1 MLPRTTIEAKTTTI
15 EALNTA
21 NIAAIVLLD
30 FLFGSYRQRAL
41 TQLLLH
47 PDSSY
52 HVRELGRLTGTTPGT
67 LHKEL
72 ARLAQAGLLLREAQ
86 GNQVRYRA
94 NRDCPVFAELAGLFR
109 KTSGVVG
116 VLAETLRALDPVPEL
131 ALVFG
136 SMARGEENARS
147 DVDLLLIA
155 DCGFGDAVK
164 ALHPLQE
171 SLQREIN
178 PVLFTAAE
186 FARRI
191 EAKETFVGNIL
202 ANPKLF
208 VIGTE
213 HELAKLAGHPA
224 SANL

>member
-1 MLPRTTIEAKTTTI
+1 M
-15 EALNTA
+15 
-21 NIAAIVLLD
+21 LLD
-30 FLFGSYRQRAL
+30 LLFGSYRQRAL

-52 HVRELGRLTGTTPGT
+52 HVRELARLTGTTPGT

-72 ARLAQAGLLLREAQ
+72 ARLAQAGLLLRETQ

-94 NRDCPVFAELAGLFR
+94 NRDCPVFAELAGLLR
-109 KTSGVVG
+109 KTSGVVS
-116 VLAETLRALDPVPEL
+116 VLAEALRTFAPAPEL

-147 DVDLLLIA
+147 DVDLLLIS
-155 DCGFGDAVK
+155 DCSFGDAVEV
-164 ALHPLQE
+164 LHPLQE

-178 PVLFTAAE
+178 PVIFTAAE

-191 EAKETFVGNIL
+191 EADDAFVGNIL

-213 HELAKLAGHPA
+213 HELAELAGHPA
-224 SANL
+224 PANL

>member
-1 MLPRTTIEAKTTTI
+1 ML
-15 EALNTA
+15 LN
-21 NIAAIVLLD
+21 L
-30 FLFGSYRQRAL
+30 LFGSYRQRAL

-52 HVRELGRLTGTTPGT
+52 HVRELARLTGTTPGT

-116 VLAETLRALDPVPEL
+116 VLAETLRTLDPVPQL

-136 SMARGEENARS
+136 SMARGEENAHS
-147 DVDLLLIA
+147 DIDLLLIA
-155 DCGFGDAVK
+155 DCSFGDAVK

-178 PVLFTAAE
+178 PVIFTAAE
-186 FARRI
+186 FVRRI
-191 EAKETFVGNIL
+191 EAGDAFVGNIL

-224 SANL
+224 PANL

>member
-1 MLPRTTIEAKTTTI
+1 M
-15 EALNTA
+15 
-21 NIAAIVLLD
+21 LLD
-30 FLFGSYRQRAL
+30 LLFGSYRQRAL

-47 PDSSY
+47 PNSSY
-52 HVRELGRLTGTTPGT
+52 HVRELARLTGTTPGT

-72 ARLAQAGLLLREAQ
+72 ARLAQAGLLLRESQ

-109 KTSGVVG
+109 KTSGVGG
-116 VLAETLRALDPVPEL
+116 VLVDVLRTLDPVPEL

-155 DCGFGDAVK
+155 DCSFGDTVK

-178 PVLFTAAE
+178 PVIITAAE

-191 EAKETFVGNIL
+191 EAGDAFVGNIL

-213 HELAKLAGHPA
+213 HELAKLTGHPA
-224 SANL
+224 PTSL

>member
-1 MLPRTTIEAKTTTI
+1 
-15 EALNTA
+15 
-21 NIAAIVLLD
+21 VLLD
-30 FLFGSYRQRAL
+30 LLFGSYRQRAL

-52 HVRELGRLTGTTPGT
+52 HVRELARLTGTTPGT

-72 ARLAQAGLLLREAQ
+72 ARLAQAGLLLREKQ

-109 KTSGVVG
+109 KTSGVAG
-116 VLAETLRALDPVPEL
+116 VLAEALQALDPVPEL

-136 SMARGEENARS
+136 SLARGEENARS

-155 DCGFGDAVK
+155 SSTFGDAVR

-171 SLQREIN
+171 QLQREIN
-178 PVLFTAAE
+178 PVIYTAAD
-186 FARRI
+186 FTRRVA
-191 EAKETFVGNIL
+191 AKDAFINNIL

-208 VIGTE
+208 VIGTD
-213 HELAKLAGHPA
+213 HDLGKLAGHSSPA
-224 SANL
+224 GV